1 MCYDLFQ
8 GSPDGDVVWK
18 GVVKN
23 ADEAKARLETLSMQ
37 AVGAYF
43 AVDTSTNE
51 MLFSKASLA
60 YHASAT

>member
-8 GSPDGDVVWK
+8 GSPDGDVIWK
-18 GVVKN
+18 GVVES

-51 MLFSKASLA
+51 ILFSKASLA
-60 YHASAT
+60 FHAAAN